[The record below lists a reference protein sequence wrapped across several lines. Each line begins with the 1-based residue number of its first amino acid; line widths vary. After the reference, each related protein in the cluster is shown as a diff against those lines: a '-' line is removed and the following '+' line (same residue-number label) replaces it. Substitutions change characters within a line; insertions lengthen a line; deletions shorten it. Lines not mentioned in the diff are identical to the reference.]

1 MNKKNKKT
9 TTKTAKYY
17 TRLKYIGISF
27 SAIML
32 AIFPLYLSDRYFN
45 ARHDKLNLFYFLA
58 GVLVAAT
65 AVVYIFFDDRKK
77 KDKIDKEFFLKTFSL
92 VDWAI
97 IAFAVSA
104 IISTCTS
111 PYCSSAVTGSMGRN
125 NGLLLILVYT
135 VTYFIMSRI
144 YRQNIIVPV
153 GVCISSALV
162 SLLGIVNQ
170 FYWDPLNLYKGLSS
184 PQLHK
189 FISTIGNRNM
199 FSAYLC
205 IMIPIIFMVFI
216 YTQKRWMLWLSG
228 SSLAFCFGG
237 MICSNSD
244 SSILGFGA
252 FLVFAIILFIRDLEK
267 MSRLFFGLL
276 LFTVSCKVIRIFS
289 LIMEDYSMGFGS
301 IQKFFIYGNTY
312 AMIAIFA
319 VISTVLYFLHIKRP
333 NYYLPRCARIIAV
346 SVFALAF
353 VGVLILMIYYSVYNT
368 KAPLKGALSYF
379 RFNDSWGT
387 HRGFMWIRA
396 LYIFGDMSILHKI
409 FGNGP
414 DTFTAMM
421 DISGYNEELIA
432 FRKETTD
439 CAHNVYLNY
448 LVTLGIAGVISYIT
462 AIVSCVV
469 RAVKKAFSN
478 KYAVIFAGS
487 VVCYGIQ
494 SIVNIDQPITTPLFI
509 LMIALTESQCR
520 ENREII

>member
-17 TRLKYIGISF
+17 TRLKHIGISF

-58 GVLVAAT
+58 GALVVAT

-77 KDKIDKEFFLKTFSL
+77 EDKIDKEFFLKTFSV
-92 VDWAI
+92 VDWAM

-104 IISTCTS
+104 IISTYTS
-111 PYCSSAVTGSMGRN
+111 DYFSSALTGSLGRN

-153 GVCISSALV
+153 SVCISSALV
-162 SLLGIVNQ
+162 SLFGIANQ
-170 FYWDPLNLYKGLSS
+170 FYWDPLNLYDGLSS
-184 PQLHK
+184 PQIHK
-189 FISTIGNRNM
+189 FISTIGNRNL

-216 YTQKRWMLWLSG
+216 YTKKRWMMLLSG
-228 SSLAFCFGG
+228 TSLAFCLGG
-237 MICSNSD
+237 MVCSNSD

-252 FLVFAIILFIRDLEK
+252 FLVFAIILFVRDLEK
-267 MSRLFFGLL
+267 MSRLFFGLFI
-276 LFTVSCKVIRIFS
+276 FTASCKLIRIFS
-289 LIMEDYSMGFGS
+289 CIMDDYSMGFGS
-301 IQKFFIYGNTY
+301 IQNFFIYGNTY
-312 AMIAIFA
+312 IMIALFA
-319 VISTVLYFLHIKRP
+319 VISVIIYFIHSSHP
-333 NYYLPRCARIIAV
+333 NYYLPKYARIIAV
-346 SVFALAF
+346 SVFVIAF
-353 VGVLILMIYYSVYNT
+353 AGVLILMIYYSLYNT
-368 KAPLKGALSYF
+368 KAPLKGAMSYL
-379 RFNDSWGT
+379 RFNDNWGT

-396 LYIFGDMSILHKI
+396 LYILGDMSILQKI
-409 FGNGP
+409 FGSGP
-414 DTFTAMM
+414 DTFVEMM
-421 DISGYNEELIA
+421 NISGYNKELIA
-432 FRKETTD
+432 FKQETTD

-462 AIVSCVV
+462 AIVSSVV

-478 KYAVIFAGS
+478 KYAIIFASS
-487 VVCYGIQ
+487 VVCYGAQ

-509 LMIALTESQCR
+509 LMLALTESECR
-520 ENREII
+520 ATKEVK